1 LKTGGFCVYI
11 EYPVILARIGFERQ
25 IFMHRESKSL
35 KSLKWYKALATAKG
49 RESSGAF
56 LVEGDRAIR
65 QIITGHPDSIVEVLA
80 AGELAPVYNDYPAR
94 TLTESQFKSICL
106 TKTPQ
111 GPLAVV
117 RLPDDVESGRI
128 PIDAGDRVL
137 LLEDIQDPGNVG
149 SLIRTAAAFGY
160 SGVVMS
166 DKCADPFSPKCVQST
181 AGAILS
187 PWIRRT
193 ASYLSII
200 VSLKSRGYSLVAT
213 VLTGEDTLS
222 VVPKSGRIVLALGN
236 EADGLSMPVIELS
249 NYRCKIPIHE
259 ESIESLNV
267 AACGAVCMYITSSK
281 TR

>member
-1 LKTGGFCVYI
+1 MY
-11 EYPVILARIGFERQ
+11 
-25 IFMHRESKSL
+25 RESKSL
-35 KSLKWYKALATAKG
+35 KPLKWYKALATAKG

-56 LVEGDRAIR
+56 LVEGDRAVR
-65 QIITGHPDSIVEVLA
+65 QIIAGYPESVVEILA
-80 AGELAPVYNDYPAR
+80 AGDLAPLYNGYPVR
-94 TLTESQFKSICL
+94 LLTESQFKSVCL

-117 RLPDDVESGRI
+117 RLPDDVESGDI

-149 SLIRTAAAFGY
+149 SLIRSAAAFGY

-166 DKCADPFSPKCVQST
+166 DKCADPFSPKCVQAT
-181 AGAILS
+181 AGAVLS

-193 ASYLSII
+193 AYYLSII
-200 VSLKSRGYSLVAT
+200 VNLKSRGYNMVAT

-236 EADGLSMPVIELS
+236 EAEGLSMPVIELS
-249 NYRCKIPIHE
+249 NYRCKVHISDE
-259 ESIESLNV
+259 CIESLNV

-281 TR
+281 TP

>member
-1 LKTGGFCVYI
+1 MYK
-11 EYPVILARIGFERQ
+11 EN
-25 IFMHRESKSL
+25 KSL
-35 KSLKWYKALATAKG
+35 RPLKWYKALATAKG

-56 LVEGDRAIR
+56 LIEGDRAIR
-65 QIITGHPDSIVEVLA
+65 QIIAGYPNSVVEILA
-80 AGELAPVYNDYPAR
+80 MGELSPVYSDYPVR
-94 TLTESQFKSICL
+94 LLTESQFKSICL

-117 RLPDDVESGRI
+117 RLPEDAESGDI

-149 SLIRTAAAFGY
+149 SLIRSAAAFGY
-160 SGVVMS
+160 SGLIMS

-181 AGAILS
+181 AGAVLS

-200 VSLKSRGYSLVAT
+200 VNLKSRGYRLVAT

-222 VVPKSGRIVLALGN
+222 VLPGSDRIVLALGN

-249 NYRCKIPIHE
+249 NYRCKVPIHDE
-259 ESIESLNV
+259 RIESLNV
-267 AACGAVCMYITSSK
+267 AACGAVCMYITSTKS
-281 TR
+281 R